1 MSVSAIDTLRQ
12 PRPSKDRPSLTGLFL
27 KDRGRETMTPEEIA
41 MLENSVDEVRSIP
54 ARTIVIRRDER
65 VRNSSL
71 LLEGVMCRYMDDRQG
86 NRQIVAFH
94 VPGDFVDL
102 HGFAMRYLDHDVAT
116 LTPTRVALVGHDRLE
131 QIVEQQ
137 PRLTRLLWF
146 STLLD
151 AAMHREWVF
160 RLGRLEADGRVAHL
174 FCELHAR
181 LAMVDLVRDGMF
193 RFPVTQI
200 DIAEA
205 AGVTPVHLNRV
216 LRSLRERGLMT
227 FRGGAVHIQDIGAL
241 TALADFD
248 PAYLYGGG
256 PTLEGS
262 GS

>member
-1 MSVSAIDTLRQ
+1 MPISAIDTLEGKGFVSNPHRH
-12 PRPSKDRPSLTGLFL
+12 THLFL
-27 KDRGRETMTPEEIA
+27 KGRGRDAMTPDDMAVLEDSVADVIA
-41 MLENSVDEVRSIP
+41 LP
-54 ARTIVIRRDER
+54 ARKIVIRREER
-65 VRNSSL
+65 VRYSSL
-71 LLEGVMCRYMDDRQG
+71 LLEGVMCRYMDDRHG

-116 LTPTRVALVGHDRLE
+116 LTPVRVATVGHDRLE
-131 QIVEQQ
+131 AIVQHR

-174 FCELHAR
+174 FCELHER
-181 LAMVDLVRDGMF
+181 LAMVDMVRDGAF

-200 DIAEA
+200 DLAEA
-205 AGVTPVHLNRV
+205 AGITPVHLNRV

-227 FRGGAVHIQDIGAL
+227 FRSGDVHILDSDAL
-241 TALADFD
+241 RTLADFD
-248 PAYLYGGG
+248 PGYLFGGG
-256 PTLEGS
+256 PTMNEKIA
-262 GS
+262 

>member
-1 MSVSAIDTLRQ
+1 MAATAIDALHLDKATA
-12 PRPSKDRPSLTGLFL
+12 DRPPLTGLFL
-27 KDRGRETMTPEEIA
+27 KKRGRDVMTA
-41 MLENSVDEVRSIP
+41 DDVAALESTIDEVVDLP
-54 ARTIVIRRDER
+54 ARRIVIRRDER
-65 VRNSSL
+65 VRHSSL
-71 LLEGVMCRYMDDRQG
+71 LLEGVMCRYMDDRHG

-102 HGFAMRYLDHDVAT
+102 HGFAMRYLDHEVAT
-116 LTPTRVALVGHDRLE
+116 LTRAKVALAGHDRLDE
-131 QIVEQQ
+131 IVLHR

-181 LAMVDLVRDGMF
+181 LAMVDLVRDGTF

-200 DIAEA
+200 DLAEA

-227 FRGGAVHIQDIGAL
+227 FRSGEVRMLDIDAL
-241 TALADFD
+241 AALADFD
-248 PAYLYGGG
+248 PGYLYGGG
-256 PTLEGS
+256 PNMMGKDI
-262 GS
+262 

>member
-1 MSVSAIDTLRQ
+1 MSVSAIDTRRQ
-12 PRPSKDRPSLTGLFL
+12 QRRTDDGRCLTELFL
-27 KDRGRETMTPEEIA
+27 KGRGRDTMTTEDVT
-41 MLENSVDEVRSIP
+41 MLEDSIEEVRAIP

-65 VRNSSL
+65 VRYSSL

-102 HGFAMRYLDHDVAT
+102 HGFAMRHLDHDVAT
-116 LTPTRVALVGHDRLE
+116 LTPVRVALAGHDRLE
-131 QIVEQQ
+131 RIVADY

-181 LAMVDLVRDGMF
+181 LAMVDLVRDGVF

-200 DIAEA
+200 DLAEA
-205 AGVTPVHLNRV
+205 AGITPVHLNRV

-227 FRGGAVHIQDIGAL
+227 FRSGEAHILDLDMLA
-241 TALADFD
+241 ALADFD
-248 PAYLYGGG
+248 PGYLYGGG
-256 PTLEGS
+256 PTLEKQGA
-262 GS
+262 

>member
-1 MSVSAIDTLRQ
+1 MSVSAIDALRQ
-12 PRPSKDRPSLTGLFL
+12 ERPPSGNPLLTGLFL
-27 KDRGRETMTPEEIA
+27 KERGRDTMTAEDIA
-41 MLENSVDEVRSIP
+41 VLEDSIDEVRSIP

-65 VRNSSL
+65 VRYSSL

-102 HGFAMRYLDHDVAT
+102 HGFAMRHLDHDVAT
-116 LTPTRVALVGHDRLE
+116 LTPVRVALAGHDGLE
-131 QIVEQQ
+131 RIVAGH

-181 LAMVDLVRDGMF
+181 LTMVDLVRDGRF

-200 DIAEA
+200 DLAESV
-205 AGVTPVHLNRV
+205 GITPVHLNRV

-227 FRGGAVHIQDIGAL
+227 FRSGDVHIQDLDAL
-241 TALADFD
+241 ATLADFD
-248 PAYLYGGG
+248 PGYLYGGG
-256 PTLEGS
+256 PTLDRMS
-262 GS
+262 R

>member
-12 PRPSKDRPSLTGLFL
+12 PRPSIDRPSLTGLFL
-27 KDRGRETMTPEEIA
+27 KERGREAMTPDEVVT
-41 MLENSVDEVRSIP
+41 LENGVDEVRDIP
-54 ARTIVIRRDER
+54 ARTIVVRRDER
-65 VRNSSL
+65 VRQSSL

-102 HGFAMRYLDHDVAT
+102 HGFAMRHLDHDVAT
-116 LTPTRVALVGHDRLE
+116 LTPARVALVGHDRLE
-131 QIVEQQ
+131 QIVAHH

-181 LAMVDLVRDGMF
+181 LSMVGLVNDGLF

-200 DIAEA
+200 DLAEA

-227 FRGGAVHIQDIGAL
+227 FRSGEVHIRDIEAL

-256 PTLEGS
+256 PTLERPGA
-262 GS
+262 

>member
-1 MSVSAIDTLRQ
+1 MSVSAIDRLRDQ
-12 PRPSKDRPSLTGLFL
+12 RRDDDQSRLTHLFL
-27 KDRGRETMTPEEIA
+27 KGRGRDAMTPDDAAI
-41 MLENSVDEVRSIP
+41 LEDSIDEVRSIP

-65 VRNSSL
+65 VRHSSL
-71 LLEGVMCRYMDDRQG
+71 LLEGVMCRYMDDRHG

-102 HGFAMRYLDHDVAT
+102 HGFAMRHLDHDVAT
-116 LTPTRVALVGHDRLE
+116 LTPVRVALAGHDRLE
-131 QIVEQQ
+131 EIVAHR

-181 LAMVDLVRDGMF
+181 LSMVDLVHDGAF

-200 DIAEA
+200 DLAEA
-205 AGVTPVHLNRV
+205 VGITPVHLNRV

-227 FRGGAVHIQDIGAL
+227 FRTGEARILDLDTLA
-241 TALADFD
+241 ALADFD
-248 PAYLYGGG
+248 PGYLYGGG
-256 PTLEGS
+256 PTLERHG
-262 GS
+262 G

>member
-1 MSVSAIDTLRQ
+1 MTVSAISAPRNQ
-12 PRPSKDRPSLTGLFL
+12 PAVLDRALLTGLFL
-27 KDRGRETMTPEEIA
+27 KERGREAMTPEDVAI
-41 MLENSVDEVRSIP
+41 LEKAVDDVRKVP
-54 ARTIVIRRDER
+54 ARHIVIRQNER
-65 VRNSSL
+65 VRYSSL
-71 LLEGVMCRYMDDRQG
+71 LLEGVMCRYMDDRHG

-102 HGFAMRYLDHDVAT
+102 HGFAMRYLDHEVAT
-116 LTPTRVALVGHDRLE
+116 LTPARLALVGHDQLGE
-131 QIVEQQ
+131 IVAHR

-181 LAMVDLVRDGMF
+181 LAMVDLVRDGTF

-200 DIAEA
+200 DLAEA
-205 AGVTPVHLNRV
+205 TGITPVHLNRV

-227 FRGGAVHIQDIGAL
+227 FRSGTVHIPDAK
-241 TALADFD
+241 ALAGLCDFD

-256 PTLEGS
+256 PALDDAAS
-262 GS
+262 

>member
-1 MSVSAIDTLRQ
+1 MSVSVIDALR
-12 PRPSKDRPSLTGLFL
+12 RERLSSDRPLLTALFL
-27 KDRGRETMTPEEIA
+27 KERGRDTMTPEDIET
-41 MLENSVDEVRSIP
+41 LESSIDEVRAIP
-54 ARTIVIRRDER
+54 ARTIVVRREER
-65 VRNSSL
+65 VRSSSL

-102 HGFAMRYLDHDVAT
+102 HGFAMRHLDHDVAA
-116 LTPTRVALVGHDRLE
+116 LTPVRVAMAGHDRLE
-131 QIVEQQ
+131 RIVAGY

-181 LAMVDLVRDGMF
+181 LAMVDMVRDGIF

-200 DIAEA
+200 DLAEA
-205 AGVTPVHLNRV
+205 SGITPVHLNRV

-227 FRGGAVHIQDIGAL
+227 FRSGDVHIFDLDAL
-241 TALADFD
+241 AALADFD

-256 PTLEGS
+256 PTLDKAGS
-262 GS
+262 